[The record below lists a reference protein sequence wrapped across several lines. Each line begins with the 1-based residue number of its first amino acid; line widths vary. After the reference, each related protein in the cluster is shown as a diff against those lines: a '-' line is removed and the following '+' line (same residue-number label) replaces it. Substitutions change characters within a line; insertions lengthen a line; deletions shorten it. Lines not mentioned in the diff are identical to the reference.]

1 MKALKLLMW
10 LASPLI
16 LLVMFAFLFVYLLVA
31 SVLSVF
37 IYAPAFMLGAGHA
50 MFSDDSFTSGT
61 MAYLPY
67 IKKGYLYIL
76 DCKLEIWK
84 TE

>member
-1 MKALKLLMW
+1 MKAFKLLMW

-16 LLVMFAFLFVYLLVA
+16 LLVMFALLFVYLLFA
-31 SVLSVF
+31 SVGSVF
-37 IYAPAFMLGAGHA
+37 VYAPAFMLGAGHA
-50 MFSDDSFTSGT
+50 LFSDDSFTSGT

-67 IKKGYLYIL
+67 IKKGFLYIL

-84 TE
+84 TK

>member
-16 LLVMFAFLFVYLLVA
+16 LLVMFAFLFIYTLIT
-31 SVLSVF
+31 SVGSVF
-37 IYAPAFMLGAGHA
+37 VYAPALLLGMGHA

-61 MAYLPY
+61 IAYLPY
-67 IKKGYLYIL
+67 IKKGFIYVL
-76 DCKLEIWK
+76 DCKFDIWK
-84 TE
+84 TR